1 MGDQAS
7 YPSAAVSAGGRVLG
21 LNPSGGTVN
30 FDVQDLANVAA
41 AAGAAVAP
49 ITITAGAYT
58 VTAINLGGTLRM
70 TAACI
75 VTLPADAPA
84 GAFVV
89 LRQAGAGAVSWA
101 ASAGAAIHVPSGG
114 TTTAGQWSSVVAQV
128 DSNSDGASAVWIVAG
143 MTT

>member
-1 MGDQAS
+1 MADQAS

-30 FDVQDLANVAA
+30 FDVQDIADTAA

-49 ITITAGAYT
+49 VTITVGAYT
-58 VTAINLGGTLRM
+58 VTAANLGGTLRM

-89 LRQAGAGAVSWA
+89 IRQVGAGAVSWA
-101 ASAGAAIHVPSGG
+101 AAAGAVIHVPSGG
-114 TTTAGQWSSVVAQV
+114 TATAGQWSSVVAQV
-128 DSNSDGASAVWIVAG
+128 DTNADAASAVWIIAG
-143 MTT
+143 MTA